1 MELQIYSD
9 DALEII
15 KLGEMTQEE
24 TIEYYKKHN
33 KDDISTIKA
42 IIGAYA
48 AELIIAADEAD
59 VKLDLSYDT
68 IKNIPEAVAALYNK
82 QCAAGFVDSRNKDVT
97 CRSFAAYM
105 DLLIINNYHDV
116 SIDVRRYPDKKQ
128 ARPEV
133 WADYLALVL
142 DGKKNSDMLPFI
154 CKGASLT
161 PNEMTIDIAPLTEGY
176 KKLTGS
182 KLTDEGLTS
191 IKLSKL
197 ELAPEKKLE
206 LGPEKKLIL

>member
-9 DALEII
+9 DALDII
-15 KLGEMTQEE
+15 KLGEMDQQE
-24 TIEYYKKHN
+24 TIDYYKKHS
-33 KDDISTIKA
+33 KDDIGTIKA

-48 AELIIAADEAD
+48 AELIIAADEEGIC
-59 VKLDLSYDT
+59 LDLSYET

-82 QCAAGFVDSRNKDVT
+82 QCAAGYVDSRNKDVT
-97 CRSFAAYM
+97 CRSLGAYM
-105 DLLIINNYHDV
+105 DLLIINNFEDV
-116 SIDVRRYPDKKQ
+116 KIDVRRYPAKDK

-142 DGKKNSDMLPFI
+142 DDKKGSDMLPYI
-154 CKGASLT
+154 CKGAKLY
-161 PNEMTIDIAPLTEGY
+161 PNELDIDVGPLVEGY

-182 KLTDEGLTS
+182 KLTEEGLTG

-197 ELAPEKKLE
+197 ELAPEKKL
-206 LGPEKKLIL
+206 IL